1 MDDVFNIFTKKHKTK
16 KRASTG
22 TRKEENKNE
31 KTKNLFI
38 YNRKNPRR
46 AHNEDDTYNNYKG
59 NANPE
64 DKGKCNYNKNIENV
78 IVVDFPPLPLKNVEV
93 CVSFY
98 YIQYLRNQLIYGN
111 KNIKIDENTKMI
123 GESLLDKIENFIYE
137 YENNKS
143 SEDNYKN
150 EIKIITF
157 KSIYDR
163 YYKILTTLISYSE
176 AIPLPNNLYE
186 YVLNNGVYVRSKKN
200 NDFNARENIHN
211 VYSYLDNV
219 EVGDNDLSFNNEK
232 IYIDNID
239 ISRPTIINKTLI
251 NLDIDIEYLP
261 LKLNSAYYYNN
272 IQYAKLFL
280 NDAINMSIYDK
291 ALGELVVVKALVD
304 IPPLP
309 IEFVEG
315 FDIKEMKAGERQWMP
330 IYLAIT
336 LSSFTY
342 VDVEFPFWF
351 YIKNFMN
358 IKEEEYK
365 NQGDLFELPS
375 PYFFEIC
382 FMFIDQKLFS
392 KVTPIETVGQKSYF
406 KYMSKVAGYVEDIK
420 HCRTE
425 KIIKH
430 LEGQNVHSSHIY
442 IQNLQHSETHLI
454 NLTLYSFWK
463 YDKNLNENSNSIDFT
478 SYLLEP
484 FIRDEEDENNVNV
497 LQDL

>member
-1 MDDVFNIFTKKHKTK
+1 MDDVFNIFIKKNKTK

-22 TRKEENKNE
+22 AGKEEDQNE
-31 KTKNLFI
+31 GKKKLFN

-46 AHNEDDTYNNYKG
+46 AHNEEDTYNNYEVNKNSRSKDN
-59 NANPE
+59 NA
-64 DKGKCNYNKNIENV
+64 NKNIEN
-78 IVVDFPPLPLKNVEV
+78 IVLVDFPPLPLKKVEA

-98 YIQYLRNQLIYGN
+98 YLQYLRNQLIYGN
-111 KNIKIDENTKMI
+111 KNIKMDENAKMV
-123 GESLLDKIENFIYE
+123 GESLLDRIENTIYE
-137 YENNKS
+137 YENDS
-143 SEDNYKN
+143 TEEDNYKK
-150 EIKIITF
+150 EIQIVTF

-163 YYKILTTLISYSE
+163 FYKILTTLTSYAE
-176 AIPLPNNLYE
+176 GIPMPNNLYE

-200 NDFNARENIHN
+200 TDYNSRENIHN

-219 EVGDNDLSFNNEK
+219 DVGENDLSFNDEK
-232 IYIDNID
+232 IYIDSID
-239 ISRPTIINKTLI
+239 ISRPTILNRTLI
-251 NLDIDIEYLP
+251 NEDIDIEYLP
-261 LKLNSAYYYNN
+261 LKLNSAYHYNN

-280 NDAINMSIYDK
+280 NDAVNMSLYDR

-309 IEFVEG
+309 TAFVEG
-315 FDIKEMKAGERQWMP
+315 FDIREMKAGERQWMP

-351 YIKNFMN
+351 YIKNFIN

-365 NQGDLFELPS
+365 KQSELFELPS

-382 FMFIDQKLFS
+382 FMFIDQKVFS

-420 HCRTE
+420 HCRKE
-425 KIIKH
+425 KIIRH
-430 LEGQNVHSSHIY
+430 LEEQNVHSSHIY
-442 IQNLQHSETHLI
+442 IPNLQHSETHLI

-463 YDKNLNENSNSIDFT
+463 YDKGLNEKANSIDFT

-484 FIRDEEDENNVNV
+484 FIKDEEDEKDANL

>member
-1 MDDVFNIFTKKHKTK
+1 MDDVFNIFKKKNKTN
-16 KRASTG
+16 KRVSTA
-22 TRKEENKNE
+22 TAKEESPNE
-31 KTKNLFI
+31 RKKKLFN

-46 AHNEDDTYNNYKG
+46 AHNEEDTYNNYEANRSTNNKEN
-59 NANPE
+59 NA
-64 DKGKCNYNKNIENV
+64 NKNIEN
-78 IVVDFPPLPLKNVEV
+78 IVLVDFPPLPLKNVEA
-93 CVSFY
+93 CISFY

-111 KNIKIDENTKMI
+111 RNIKLDENAKMM
-123 GESLLDKIENFIYE
+123 GETLLDKIENSIYE
-137 YENNKS
+137 YEHDN
-143 SEDNYKN
+143 SEEDSYKK
-150 EIKIITF
+150 EIRIITF

-163 YYKILTTLISYSE
+163 FYKILSTLFTYAES
-176 AIPLPNNLYE
+176 IPMPNNLYE

-200 NDFNARENIHN
+200 LDFNSRENIHN

-219 EVGDNDLSFNNEK
+219 DVGENDLSFNDEK

-239 ISRPTIINKTLI
+239 ISRPTILNKTLI
-251 NLDIDIEYLP
+251 NEDIDIEYLP
-261 LKLNSAYYYNN
+261 LKLNSSYHYNN

-280 NDAINMSIYDK
+280 NDAVNMSLYDR

-304 IPPLP
+304 TPPLP
-309 IEFVEG
+309 TTFVEG

-351 YIKNFMN
+351 YIKNFIN

-365 NQGDLFELPS
+365 NQNELFELPS

-382 FMFIDQKLFS
+382 FMFIDQKIFS

-406 KYMSKVAGYVEDIK
+406 KYMSKVAGYVEDIR

-425 KIIKH
+425 KIIRH
-430 LEGQNVHSSHIY
+430 LEQQNVHSSHIY
-442 IQNLQHSETHLI
+442 IPNLQHSETHLI

-463 YDKNLNENSNSIDFT
+463 YDKGLNEKANSIDFT

-484 FIRDEEDENNVNV
+484 FIKDEEDEKDANL

>member
-1 MDDVFNIFTKKHKTK
+1 MDDVFNIFIKKNKTK

-22 TRKEENKNE
+22 AGKEEGQNE
-31 KTKNLFI
+31 GKKKLFN

-46 AHNEDDTYNNYKG
+46 AHNEEDTYNNYQVNKNSRSKDN
-59 NANPE
+59 NA
-64 DKGKCNYNKNIENV
+64 NKNIEN
-78 IVVDFPPLPLKNVEV
+78 IVLVDFPPLPLKKVEA

-98 YIQYLRNQLIYGN
+98 YLQYLRNQLIYGN
-111 KNIKIDENTKMI
+111 KNIKMDENAKMV
-123 GESLLDKIENFIYE
+123 GESLLDRIENTIYE
-137 YENNKS
+137 YENDS
-143 SEDNYKN
+143 TEEDNYKK
-150 EIKIITF
+150 EIKIVTF

-163 YYKILTTLISYSE
+163 FYKILTTLTSYAE
-176 AIPLPNNLYE
+176 GIPMPNNLYE

-200 NDFNARENIHN
+200 TDYNSRENIHN

-219 EVGDNDLSFNNEK
+219 DVGENDLSFNDEK
-232 IYIDNID
+232 IYIDSID
-239 ISRPTIINKTLI
+239 ISRPTILNRTLI
-251 NLDIDIEYLP
+251 NEDIDIEYLP
-261 LKLNSAYYYNN
+261 LKLNSAYHYNN

-280 NDAINMSIYDK
+280 NDAVNMSLYDR

-309 IEFVEG
+309 TAFVEG
-315 FDIKEMKAGERQWMP
+315 FDIREMKAGERQWMP

-351 YIKNFMN
+351 YIKNFIN

-365 NQGDLFELPS
+365 KQSELFELPS

-382 FMFIDQKLFS
+382 FMFIDQKVFS

-425 KIIKH
+425 KIIRH
-430 LEGQNVHSSHIY
+430 LEEQNVHSSHIY
-442 IQNLQHSETHLI
+442 IPNLQHSETHLI

-463 YDKNLNENSNSIDFT
+463 YDKGLNEKANSIDFT

-484 FIRDEEDENNVNV
+484 FIKDEEDEKDANL